1 MIKKEILIS
10 SLGNT
15 IEWFD
20 FGLFIFMAPII
31 GAKFFP
37 QASASNAT
45 IEALIVF
52 AAGFLCRPL
61 GGIFFGYFGDTRGRA
76 KTLRI
81 SILIIT
87 ISTVT
92 VGFIPSYEAVGVT
105 APVLFIALRLV
116 QGLSIGGEYSGIIIY
131 LAESAPPKKR
141 GFTTSFAAIGAN
153 LGFLLATVTLMLLHL
168 FFSKNVITDWAWR
181 LPFLIIGLPGS
192 LIIYYRF
199 KLSETP
205 VYYQLQK
212 KHRLEPIPFIAA
224 IKFAPYQ
231 LLKILGLTCMSSTF
245 YYVFFAYMPTYLE
258 HYIGFSLSN
267 ALTIESFML
276 IIMLFTVPLAGL
288 CGDYFTRKKML
299 IITSIA
305 IIFLASPCFYLLQFK
320 SLLLTLLSLVIATIL
335 SSLEQGNTLTAI
347 VENCPENVRYSGI
360 AFPYNLGIALF
371 GGSAPLIVT
380 LLTEKISPIAPAYY
394 LIFMAGITLIT
405 ATTLLSNNK
414 SLGPLH
420 SPSLRPL
427 YESPS
432 MKPCKIKSRLKE

>member
-1 MIKKEILIS
+1 MIKKKIIIS

-37 QASASNAT
+37 QGLAGNAT

-87 ISTVT
+87 MSTFL
-92 VGFIPSYEAVGVT
+92 VGVIPSYEAIGLT
-105 APVLFIALRLV
+105 APILFILLRLI
-116 QGLSIGGEYSGIIIY
+116 QGVSIGGEYSGIMIY
-131 LAESAPPKKR
+131 LAESAPHGKR
-141 GFTTSFAAIGAN
+141 GFITSFAAIGAN

-168 FFSKNVITDWAWR
+168 FFTDEAITNWAWR
-181 LPFLIIGLPGS
+181 VPFLLIGLPGS

-205 VYYQLQK
+205 VYSQLQK
-212 KHRLEPIPFIAA
+212 NHRIESIPFIAA

-231 LLKILGLTCMSSTF
+231 LLKILGLTCMGSTF
-245 YYVFFAYMPTYLE
+245 YYVFFGYMPTYLE
-258 HYIGFSLSN
+258 HYIGFSFAD
-267 ALTIESFML
+267 ALTIESSML
-276 IIMLFTVPLAGL
+276 IVMLFTVPLSGM
-288 CGDYFTRKKML
+288 CGDYFTRRKML
-299 IITSIA
+299 ISTSIA
-305 IIFLASPCFYLLQFK
+305 IIFLVLPCFYLLQFK
-320 SLLLTLLSLVIATIL
+320 SILLALLSLGTATIL
-335 SSLEQGNTLTAI
+335 SSLEQGNTLTTI

-360 AFPYNLGIALF
+360 AFSYNLGNALF
-371 GGSAPLIVT
+371 GGSTPLVVA
-380 LLTEKISPIAPAYY
+380 LLTEKIGLTLPAYY
-394 LIFMAGITLIT
+394 LIFMSGITLIT
-405 ATTLLSNNK
+405 ATTLLSNNQ
-414 SLGPLH
+414 SLGPLLD
-420 SPSLRPL
+420 PKR
-427 YESPS
+427 
-432 MKPCKIKSRLKE
+432 SRI

>member
-52 AAGFLCRPL
+52 AAGFLFRPL

-87 ISTVT
+87 ISTFLIGV
-92 VGFIPSYEAVGVT
+92 IPSYEEIGFT
-105 APVLFIALRLV
+105 APIVFILLRLI
-116 QGLSIGGEYSGIIIY
+116 QGVSIGGEYSGIIIY
-131 LAESAPPKKR
+131 LAESAPLNKR

-153 LGFLLATVTLMLLHL
+153 LGFLLATVTLMFLHL
-168 FFSKNVITDWAWR
+168 FFSEETITNWAWR
-181 LPFLIIGLPGS
+181 LPFLLVGLPGS

-205 VYYQLQK
+205 VYLQLQK
-212 KHRLEPIPFIAA
+212 KHRLVSIPFITA
-224 IKFAPYQ
+224 IKFAPRQ
-231 LLKILGLTCMSSTF
+231 LLKILGLTCMGSTF
-245 YYVFFAYMPTYLE
+245 YYVFFGYMPTYLE
-258 HYIGFSLSN
+258 HYIGFSLSD
-267 ALTIESFML
+267 ALTIESIML
-276 IIMLFTVPLAGL
+276 TTMLFTVPLAGM
-288 CGDYFTRKKML
+288 CGDFFTRKKML
-299 IITSIA
+299 TITAIA
-305 IIFLASPCFYLLQFK
+305 IIFLALPCFYLLQSK
-320 SLLLTLLSLVIATIL
+320 SILLVLLAFGAATIL

-360 AFPYNLGIALF
+360 AFSYNLGNALF
-371 GGSAPLIVT
+371 GGSTPLILT
-380 LLTEKISPIAPAYY
+380 LLTENMGLIAPAYY
-394 LIFMAGITLIT
+394 LIFMTAITLIT
-405 ATTLLSNNK
+405 ATTLLNNNQ
-414 SLGPLH
+414 SLGALTNAPR
-420 SPSLRPL
+420 SK
-427 YESPS
+427 
-432 MKPCKIKSRLKE
+432 MQMRLQ

>member
-1 MIKKEILIS
+1 
-10 SLGNT
+10 
-15 IEWFD
+15 
-20 FGLFIFMAPII
+20 MAPII

-37 QASASNAT
+37 QASAGNAT

-76 KTLRI
+76 KTLRV

-87 ISTVT
+87 ISTVL
-92 VGFIPSYEAVGVT
+92 VGFIPSYEEIGLT
-105 APVLFIALRLV
+105 APVLFILLRLI
-116 QGLSIGGEYSGIIIY
+116 QGVSIGGEYSGIIIY
-131 LAESAPPKKR
+131 LAESAPRNKR

-168 FFSKNVITDWAWR
+168 FFNEKVIADWAWR
-181 LPFLIIGLPGS
+181 LPFLLIGLPGS

-205 VYYQLQK
+205 VYSQLK
-212 KHRLEPIPFIAA
+212 KNHRLESIPFIAA

-231 LLKILGLTCMSSTF
+231 LLKILGLTCIGSTF

-258 HYIGFSLSN
+258 HYSGFSLAN
-267 ALTIESFML
+267 ALIIESFIL
-276 IIMLFTVPLAGL
+276 IIMLFTVPLAGM

-305 IIFLASPCFYLLQFK
+305 IIFLVLPCFYLLHFK
-320 SLLLTLLSLVIATIL
+320 SIILVLLSLGTATIL
-335 SSLEQGNTLTAI
+335 SSLEQGSTLTAI

-360 AFPYNLGIALF
+360 AFSYNVGNALF
-371 GGSAPLIVT
+371 GGSTPLVVT
-380 LLTEKISPIAPAYY
+380 LLTEKIGLITPAYY
-394 LIFMAGITLIT
+394 LIFMAAITLIT
-405 ATTLLSNNK
+405 ATTLLSNNQ
-414 SLGPLH
+414 SLGPLPH
-420 SPSLRPL
+420 PKRSKMQMHLDL
-427 YESPS
+427 Q
-432 MKPCKIKSRLKE
+432 

>member
-1 MIKKEILIS
+1 LKKKEILIS

-37 QASASNAT
+37 QASAGNAT

-87 ISTVT
+87 FSTFL
-92 VGFIPSYEAVGVT
+92 VGVIPSYETIGLT
-105 APVLFIALRLV
+105 SPVLFILLRLI
-116 QGLSIGGEYSGIIIY
+116 QGVSIGGEYSGIMIY
-131 LAESAPPKKR
+131 LAESAPRKKR

-153 LGFLLATVTLMLLHL
+153 LGFLLATVTLMLLHF
-168 FFSKNVITDWAWR
+168 FFSKEVITDWAWR
-181 LPFLIIGLPGS
+181 LPFLLIGLPGS

-199 KLSETP
+199 KLAETP
-205 VYYQLQK
+205 VYLELQK
-212 KHRLEPIPFIAA
+212 KHRLESIPFIAA

-231 LLKILGLTCMSSTF
+231 LLKILGMTCMGSTF
-245 YYVFFAYMPTYLE
+245 YYVFFGYMPTYLE
-258 HYIGFSLSN
+258 HYIGFSLVD
-267 ALTIESFML
+267 ALTIESSML

-299 IITSIA
+299 LITSVA
-305 IIFLASPCFYLLQFK
+305 IIFLALPCLYLLQFK
-320 SLLLTLLSLVIATIL
+320 SIILALLSLGTATIL
-335 SSLEQGNTLTAI
+335 SSLEQGNSLTAI

-360 AFPYNLGIALF
+360 AFSYNLGNALF
-371 GGSAPLIVT
+371 GGSTPLIVT
-380 LLTEKISPIAPAYY
+380 LLTEKISLITPAYY
-394 LIFMAGITLIT
+394 LIFMAGITLFT
-405 ATTLLSNNK
+405 AITLLSNNQ
-414 SLGPLH
+414 SLGPLRN
-420 SPSLRPL
+420 PTR
-427 YESPS
+427 
-432 MKPCKIKSRLKE
+432 SRMQMNLQ

>member
-1 MIKKEILIS
+1 
-10 SLGNT
+10 
-15 IEWFD
+15 
-20 FGLFIFMAPII
+20 MAPIL

-87 ISTVT
+87 ISTVL
-92 VGFIPSYEAVGVT
+92 VGFIPSYEKIGLT
-105 APVLFIALRLV
+105 APVLFILLRLI
-116 QGLSIGGEYSGIIIY
+116 QGISIGGEYSGIIIY
-131 LAESAPPKKR
+131 LAESAPRNKR

-153 LGFLLATVTLMLLHL
+153 LGFLLATATLMLLHL
-168 FFSKNVITDWAWR
+168 FFSEKVIADWVWR
-181 LPFLIIGLPGS
+181 LPFLLIGLPGS

-205 VYYQLQK
+205 VYSQLK
-212 KHRLEPIPFIAA
+212 KNHRLEPIPFIAA

-231 LLKILGLTCMSSTF
+231 LLKILGLTCMGSTF
-245 YYVFFAYMPTYLE
+245 YYVFFGYMPTYLE
-258 HYIGFSLSN
+258 HYIGFSLAD
-267 ALTIESFML
+267 ALTIESSML
-276 IIMLFTVPLAGL
+276 IIMLFTVPLAGM
-288 CGDYFTRKKML
+288 CGDFFTRKKML

-305 IIFLASPCFYLLQFK
+305 IILLALPCFYLLQSK
-320 SLLLTLLSLVIATIL
+320 SILLALLSLGIATIL

-360 AFPYNLGIALF
+360 AFSYNLGNALF
-371 GGSAPLIVT
+371 GGGTPLVVT
-380 LLTEKISPIAPAYY
+380 LLTEKIGLVTPAYY
-394 LIFMAGITLIT
+394 LTFMAAITLIT
-405 ATTLLSNNK
+405 ATTLLSNNQ
-414 SLGPLH
+414 SLGPLRN
-420 SPSLRPL
+420 PTR
-427 YESPS
+427 
-432 MKPCKIKSRLKE
+432 SRMQMNLQ

>member
-1 MIKKEILIS
+1 
-10 SLGNT
+10 
-15 IEWFD
+15 
-20 FGLFIFMAPII
+20 MAPII

-37 QASASNAT
+37 QASAGNAN
-45 IEALIVF
+45 IDALMVF

-87 ISTVT
+87 ISTFL
-92 VGFIPSYEAVGVT
+92 VGVIPSYEEIGLT
-105 APVLFIALRLV
+105 APILFILLRLI
-116 QGLSIGGEYSGIIIY
+116 QGLSIGGEYSGIMIY
-131 LAESAPPKKR
+131 LAESSPPKKR
-141 GFTTSFAAIGAN
+141 GLTTSFAAIGAN

-168 FFSKNVITDWAWR
+168 FFNEGAITAWAWR
-181 LPFLIIGLPGS
+181 LPFLLIGLPGS

-205 VYYQLQK
+205 VYSQLQK
-212 KHRLEPIPFIAA
+212 KQLLEPIPFIAA

-231 LLKILGLTCMSSTF
+231 LLKILGLTCMGSTF
-245 YYVFFAYMPTYLE
+245 YYVFFGYMPIYLE
-258 HYIGFSLSN
+258 RHMGFSLTN

-276 IIMLFTVPLAGL
+276 IIMLFTVPLAGM

-305 IIFLASPCFYLLQFK
+305 ILFLVLPCFYLLQFK
-320 SLLLTLLSLVIATIL
+320 SLLLVLLSLGTATIL

-360 AFPYNLGIALF
+360 AFSYNLGNALF
-371 GGSAPLIVT
+371 GGSTPLVVT
-380 LLTEKISPIAPAYY
+380 LLTEKIGLITPAYY

-405 ATTLLSNNK
+405 AKTLLSNNQ

-420 SPSLRPL
+420 NSMRSGKQMNLR
-427 YESPS
+427 
-432 MKPCKIKSRLKE
+432 